1 MRSQVLTAVKIY
13 TSVFSLLY
21 HMLLWQMVTSISE
34 TFSGEDGNSKV
45 VTTLTLFK
53 VMKANGGLGL

>member
-1 MRSQVLTAVKIY
+1 
-13 TSVFSLLY
+13 
-21 HMLLWQMVTSISE
+21 MVTSISE

-53 VMKANGGLGL
+53 VIKANGGLGL